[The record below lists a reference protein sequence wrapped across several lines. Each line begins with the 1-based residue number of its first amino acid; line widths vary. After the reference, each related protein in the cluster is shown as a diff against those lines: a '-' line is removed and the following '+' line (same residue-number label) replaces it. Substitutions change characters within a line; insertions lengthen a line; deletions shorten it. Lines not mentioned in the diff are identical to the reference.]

1 MIVPKVAGLNCPN
14 CGASVE
20 LRTFG
25 QAITVTCPN
34 CQSVLDAKDPNVAVL
49 QQAQS
54 AVRIE
59 PVIPLGSRGLF
70 SGVRFEA
77 IGFQVR
83 TTNDQ
88 DEDPD
93 SWQEYLLYNPYHGYR
108 YLTEYQ
114 GHWNLVRVANAI
126 PEQTSGNHLRIADSV
141 FSLYGRANA
150 VTSYV
155 IGEFPWQ
162 VRVGDSAQTA
172 DYISAPQILSSE
184 STTEETVWSIGHYV
198 SGAEVWQAFQ
208 LAGTAPAAHGVFANQ
223 PSPYLGAPTLWGTA
237 WKLLAA
243 AVVLALLLQSTSGK
257 QVYHQDVRLATGPQL
272 TPLFDVP
279 GHESNLQIEARN
291 RSGESFYVH
300 YALVNQASGRSRA
313 FGRSVARV
321 DEAVVP
327 SVAPGA
333 YALRMES
340 EPPGAQFDLTVRR
353 NVPSLAFFW
362 IVVVMLLIPPL
373 AQMLRRSSFERARWQ
388 GSSR

>member
-1 MIVPKVAGLNCPN
+1 MMVPKVAGLNCPN

-54 AVRIE
+54 AVRID
-59 PVIPLGSRGLF
+59 PIIPLGSRGVF
-70 SGVRFEA
+70 DGARFEA

-83 TTNDQ
+83 TVTNP

-114 GHWNLVRVANAI
+114 GHWNLVRVANSI
-126 PEQTSGNHLRIADSV
+126 PEQTSGNQLRFAGNV
-141 FSLYGRANA
+141 FSLYGRAPA
-150 VTSYV
+150 ATGYV

-162 VRVGDSAQTA
+162 VRVGDSIETA

-184 STTEETVWSIGHYV
+184 TTGEETVWSIGNYL

-208 LAGTAPAAHGVFANQ
+208 LTGTAPSALGVFANQ

-243 AVVLALLLQSTSGK
+243 AVVLALLLKGTSGK
-257 QVYHQDVRLATGPQL
+257 QVYRQGVTLATGPQM
-272 TPLFDVP
+272 TPPFNVP

-291 RSGESFYVH
+291 QSGESFYVH
-300 YALVNQASGRSRA
+300 YALVNQASGRSQA

-321 DEAVVP
+321 DQAVVP

-340 EPPGAQFDLTVRR
+340 EPPGARFDLTVRR

-362 IVVVMLLIPPL
+362 IVVVLLLIPPL
-373 AQMLRRSSFERARWQ
+373 AQVWRRSSFERARWQ